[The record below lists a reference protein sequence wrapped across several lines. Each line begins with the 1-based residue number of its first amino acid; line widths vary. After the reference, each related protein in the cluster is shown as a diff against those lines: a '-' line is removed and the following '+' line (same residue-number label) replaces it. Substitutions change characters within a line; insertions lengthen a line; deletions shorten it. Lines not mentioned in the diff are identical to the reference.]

1 MMSRVMRRSVR
12 KALPWLSLA
21 ALAACAAPRATAP
34 PPAPVPGAVA
44 PVAPPVEPDE
54 APFPP
59 SAEALAS
66 FPLVREH
73 PAVAAATAALV
84 AAPEDARPT
93 ALMSRAREAVAA
105 GHRMR
110 NQPDGTF
117 FVPSLAA
124 DYLRYLAFY
133 ELAERDLAELLA
145 LHAGAPEAAEALF
158 TTGLIRD
165 YPHLERFDEALAA
178 YRATIERHPQSA
190 WAGRARE
197 RARALEEIMRPGT
210 GGPHGAPPP

>member
-1 MMSRVMRRSVR
+1 MSRMMRRSVR
-12 KALPWLSLA
+12 AALSWLSLA
-21 ALAACAAPRATAP
+21 ALAACAAPQATAP
-34 PPAPVPGAVA
+34 PPVPAPGAVA
-44 PVAPPVEPDE
+44 PVAPAAEPED

-59 SAEALAS
+59 SAETLAS

-73 PAVAAATAALV
+73 PGVAAATAALG
-84 AAPEDARPT
+84 AAPEAARPT

-110 NQPDGTF
+110 LQPDGPF
-117 FVPSLAA
+117 FVPSLAP
-124 DYLRYLAFY
+124 DYPRYLAFY

-178 YRATIERHPQSA
+178 YRATVERHPGSV

-197 RARALEEIMRPGT
+197 RARALEEIMRAGT